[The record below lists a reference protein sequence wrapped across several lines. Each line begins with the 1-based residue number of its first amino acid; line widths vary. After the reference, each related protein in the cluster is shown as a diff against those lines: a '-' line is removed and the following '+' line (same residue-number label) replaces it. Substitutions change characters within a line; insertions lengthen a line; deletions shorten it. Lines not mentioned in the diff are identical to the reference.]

1 MSDDRRVGT
10 RVHLTLPDQV
20 VEQLDRI
27 SAATGAGRARIVRE
41 WLVDAAPM
49 LEGVADALELAKS
62 NQDAALRRVGQVMNA
77 VSETS
82 GQLSLDI
89 KATRRRERSKRGR
102 AT

>member
-49 LEGVADALELAKS
+49 LEGVADALELAKH
-62 NQDAALRRVGQVMNA
+62 NQDEALKRVGQVMAA

-82 GQLSLDI
+82 SQMTLDI
-89 KATRRRERSKRGR
+89 KATRRRERRKRDR